1 MDLSRRLDLAEHA
14 LTTLKADALRALDLT
29 LPQHT
34 ALEALLHDEGQSC
47 TQLAREALVTS
58 QTMTGVLRNLEDKR
72 LVSRRTSPV
81 HARVSLYSLTP
92 EGRRV
97 AQRAEKIVAA
107 MDRRLSAAF
116 SDAERE
122 QLSGL
127 LERAAEAL
135 GEVSVRPPR

>member
-1 MDLSRRLDLAEHA
+1 VTLTRQLALAEHA
-14 LTTLKADALRALDLT
+14 LTSVKADALRALDLT

-34 ALEALLHDEGQSC
+34 ALEALLRDEGQSC

-58 QTMTGVLRNLEDKR
+58 QTMTGVLRNLEEKR
-72 LVSRRTSPV
+72 LVSRSTSPV

-97 AQRAEKIVAA
+97 AERAEKIAGAV
-107 MDRRLSAAF
+107 DRRLAAAF

-122 QLSGL
+122 QLADL
-127 LERAAEAL
+127 LGRAAGAL
-135 GEVSVRPPR
+135 REVSVRPTR